1 MTTSPPRTAP
11 DSAPDSGLEYPFDAI
26 VVLGAAIR
34 PPAPEG
40 TPEYMPGAAN
50 IRRAR
55 HAVRLFGCGCAPMLL
70 MAGGYGPRRR
80 PDPPVTEARAL
91 ADLALAAGVPENR
104 IVLEQISRRTIEN
117 AACAAACARA
127 HGWRRVLV
135 VTDAFHLPRAVLCFR
150 MAGLDC
156 AGSPREILALGFYA
170 WLALTGRA
178 RSITEAAR
186 AEYERQKRC

>member
-1 MTTSPPRTAP
+1 M
-11 DSAPDSGLEYPFDAI
+11 
-26 VVLGAAIR
+26 
-34 PPAPEG
+34 
-40 TPEYMPGAAN
+40 
-50 IRRAR
+50 RRAR

-150 MAGLDC
+150 MARLDC
-156 AGSPREILALGFYA
+156 AGSPVWRWRPGRFAVWAAGWPREILALGFYA

-178 RSITEAAR
+178 RSITNAAR